1 MCVCGGVQ
9 SYISFTDVF
18 SGSLGVEEFV
28 YSRHRRFSVDNEMDM
43 HNMELSSLPP
53 FLKCSFWK
61 RQRYSHC
68 QLSSPEHSATDNT
81 VPLQQPKAQEH
92 TTGCGGRAGHMAR
105 GVALMDSSL
114 PV

>member
-1 MCVCGGVQ
+1 MCVWGVQ
-9 SYISFTDVF
+9 SYISFTDIF

-61 RQRYSHC
+61 R
-68 QLSSPEHSATDNT
+68 
-81 VPLQQPKAQEH
+81 
-92 TTGCGGRAGHMAR
+92 
-105 GVALMDSSL
+105 
-114 PV
+114 